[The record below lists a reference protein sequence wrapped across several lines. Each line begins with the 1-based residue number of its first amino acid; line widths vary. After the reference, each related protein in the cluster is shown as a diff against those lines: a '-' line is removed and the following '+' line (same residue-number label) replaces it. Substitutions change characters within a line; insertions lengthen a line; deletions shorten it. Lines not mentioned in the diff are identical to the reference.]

1 MNNREDSRLKK
12 PLTSDVRENR
22 LGLGADN
29 AVRGSDREE
38 GTQSFRQSM
47 SFDAL
52 PNLPDI
58 PGYRTIWL
66 TSTNP
71 RDTIAAR
78 MRLGYVPVQPSEVP
92 GWENLKLKS
101 GEYEGLVGVNEMLA
115 FKLPEDLWHQ
125 YMEEMHHTAPLE
137 EEGKLSAQ
145 MELMRDSRGRK
156 LATDIGDGTA
166 ELSASPPRPRFE

>member
-1 MNNREDSRLKK
+1 MADERIVRKTTVDRAREDVQTG
-12 PLTSDVRENR
+12 PE
-22 LGLGADN
+22 
-29 AVRGSDREE
+29 RGHDREE
-38 GTQSFRQSM
+38 NSMSFRQQM

-52 PNLPDI
+52 PNLPEI
-58 PGYRTIWL
+58 PGFKSIWL
-66 TSTNP
+66 TTTNP
-71 RDTIAAR
+71 RDTITSR
-78 MRLGYVPVQPSEVP
+78 MRLGYVPVTAEDVP

-101 GEYEGLVGVNEMLA
+101 GDYEGLVGVNEMVA
-115 FKLPEDLWHQ
+115 FKIPQELWFR